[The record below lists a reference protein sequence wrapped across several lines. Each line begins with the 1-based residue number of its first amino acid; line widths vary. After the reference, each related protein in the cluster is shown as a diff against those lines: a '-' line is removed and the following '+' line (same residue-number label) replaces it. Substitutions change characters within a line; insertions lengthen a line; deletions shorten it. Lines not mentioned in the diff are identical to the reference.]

1 MNTITTNTNLQKHF
15 LVTFVEIIVCHL
27 IAFYKRML
35 KYFLRF
41 VTRQTELER
50 ICHNEKI
57 ESVRI
62 KKIGKFTFLR
72 LIINNNNNIL
82 VYF

>member
-1 MNTITTNTNLQKHF
+1 MNTITNTKLQKHF
-15 LVTFVEIIVCHL
+15 LLAFVEIIIFQL
-27 IAFYKRML
+27 IAFYKRMI

-62 KKIGKFTFLR
+62 NKIG
-72 LIINNNNNIL
+72 
-82 VYF
+82 